1 MDDISTKREAV
12 IGAYPGSRKWKTKV
26 IKMSEAQLIAVYL
39 RLKAQGKVA

>member
-1 MDDISTKREAV
+1 MDDISKKREAL

-26 IKMSEAQLIAVYL
+26 IHMSEEQVIAVYL